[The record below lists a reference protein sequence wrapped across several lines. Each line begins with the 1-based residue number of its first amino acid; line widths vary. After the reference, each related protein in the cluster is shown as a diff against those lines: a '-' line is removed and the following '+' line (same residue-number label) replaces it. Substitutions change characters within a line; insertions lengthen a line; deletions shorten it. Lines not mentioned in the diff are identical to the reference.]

1 MSARPAQILGI
12 EAGVIGA
19 GQTADIV
26 LIDENEVWTVDAD
39 KLHGKSRNTPFK
51 GMELQGKVKLTVC
64 GGRIVY
70 NEL

>member
-1 MSARPAQILGI
+1 MARTKFSIAK
-12 EAGVIGA
+12 A
-19 GQTADIV
+19 
-26 LIDENEVWTVDAD
+26 VDAD

-64 GGRIVY
+64 GGRVVY